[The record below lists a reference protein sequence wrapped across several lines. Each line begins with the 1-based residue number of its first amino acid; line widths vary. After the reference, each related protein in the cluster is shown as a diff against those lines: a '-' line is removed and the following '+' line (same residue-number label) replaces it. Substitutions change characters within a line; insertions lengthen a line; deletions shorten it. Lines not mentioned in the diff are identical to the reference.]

1 MASEHDSVT
10 KDRRPLPNGYRQ
22 GIVSAITIFIG
33 FSLAFLRFWAFEAPG
48 EWTPRSIL
56 AAMILGIPIALEI
69 YALFR
74 SLRVADDD
82 EDEYAKTMRWFVAS
96 VITMFVAIVFA
107 AVVLSGALE
116 PSPPNPP
123 STMSQ

>member
-1 MASEHDSVT
+1 MPAARNPPYRTINTSTAPNPRPSHGAP
-10 KDRRPLPNGYRQ
+10 RPL
-22 GIVSAITIFIG
+22 
-33 FSLAFLRFWAFEAPG
+33 LRY
-48 EWTPRSIL
+48 SK
-56 AAMILGIPIALEI
+56 
-69 YALFR
+69 
-74 SLRVADDD
+74 RVALHVEQLDDD